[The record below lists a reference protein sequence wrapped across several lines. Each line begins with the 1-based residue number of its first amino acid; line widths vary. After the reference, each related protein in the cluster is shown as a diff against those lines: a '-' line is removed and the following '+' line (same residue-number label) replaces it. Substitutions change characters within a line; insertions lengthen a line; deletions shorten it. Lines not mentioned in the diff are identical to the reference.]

1 MNYNKLIIGGN
12 LCADPE
18 VRESNK
24 GNKVVNLRLACNGI
38 NDKEPTLF
46 IDAESWDEKVIE
58 LSENYLKKGYP
69 VLLDGRLKYNDKLE
83 KVFLR
88 VERGGLSFIG
98 GGKKDGGE
106 KDGGEKENK
115 QPKQKEL
122 AAAKS
127 AVEEDIPF

>member
-18 VRESNK
+18 VRSSSK

-38 NDKEPTLF
+38 NDKEATLF
-46 IDAESWDEKVIE
+46 IDAESWDDKVIE
-58 LSENYLKKGYP
+58 LSEKYLKKGYP

-88 VERGGLSFIG
+88 VERGGLSFISS
-98 GGKKDGGE
+98 GKRD
-106 KDGGEKENK
+106 DSDNK
-115 QPKQKEL
+115 KGATAEQAVQAANQP
-122 AAAKS
+122 
-127 AVEEDIPF
+127 VGDEEDIPF